1 MVLKG
6 GQEEVFQDSSGKLS
20 GEEPWKATLSTEF
33 LKFLKLS
40 NISAS
45 LTLLWERGC
54 WTRAAF
60 MESRPRD
67 TRSEC
72 LAQKGRLAYLKNPR
86 FNSGC
91 DTIRTAAHIH

>member
-1 MVLKG
+1 MGAKKG
-6 GQEEVFQDSSGKLS
+6 SGRGFSRQFREL
-20 GEEPWKATLSTEF
+20 GGGEPWKATLSTEF

-45 LTLLWERGC
+45 PICGNAAAEHALHP
-54 WTRAAF
+54 WTVFREIRALNA
-60 MESRPRD
+60 
-67 TRSEC
+67 
-72 LAQKGRLAYLKNPR
+72 LASMGNLASLKNPR